1 MAKVTATGE
10 LLINAAAIAGAHLQA
25 GDEVSVV
32 VDGDGR
38 LIVERRS
45 GRDRRLVA
53 RDSADRR
60 SLVELCDGVYPRDYL
75 LITGAEERLHGRI
88 AAMAG

>member
-10 LLINAAAIAGAHLQA
+10 LLINAAALAGAHLQA

-38 LIVERRS
+38 LIVERRK
-45 GRDRRLVA
+45 GRDRRSVP
-53 RDSADRR
+53 RGSADRR
-60 SLVELCDGVYPRDYL
+60 SLVELHDGVYPRDYL
-75 LITGAEERLHGRI
+75 LIAAADQRLHGRI
-88 AAMAG
+88 AVAA

>member
-10 LLINAAAIAGAHLQA
+10 LLINAAAIAGAHLHA
-25 GDEVSVV
+25 GDEVSIV

-45 GRDRRLVA
+45 GRDRRAIA
-53 RDSADRR
+53 RNTPDRR
-60 SLVELCDGVYPRDYL
+60 SLVELHDGVYPRDYL
-75 LITGAEERLHGRI
+75 LVARSDERLHGRV
-88 AAMAG
+88 AAMA

>member
-10 LLINAAAIAGAHLQA
+10 LLINAAAIAGAQLHA

-45 GRDRRLVA
+45 GRDRRA
-53 RDSADRR
+53 KIRDTPDRR
-60 SLVELCDGVYPRDYL
+60 SLVELHDGVYPRDYL
-75 LITGAEERLHGRI
+75 LVARTDERLHGRV
-88 AAMAG
+88 AAFA

>member
-25 GDEVSVV
+25 GDEVSIV

-45 GRDRRLVA
+45 GRDRRAVA
-53 RDSADRR
+53 RNTPDRR
-60 SLVELCDGVYPRDYL
+60 SLVELHDGVYPRDYL
-75 LITGAEERLHGRI
+75 LVARSDERLHGRV
-88 AAMAG
+88 AAMA